1 MNAMYR
7 IAVVEDEEAYRTQVQ
22 AYISQYGQEHGLS
35 FSVMTYTDGQEIV
48 DDNEHHFD
56 IIFFDIE
63 MAQLN
68 GMDAAKTIR
77 QKDSDV
83 VIVFI
88 TNMAQ
93 YAIEGYSVGALD
105 FVLKPIDY
113 YGFAFRLER
122 AIGRVRKKGTLEI
135 AVTTAGGIKKLDSG
149 NIYYVEI
156 ENRFLHYH
164 TTEGEYMQR
173 GTMQSAEEMLRDYH
187 FVKCNHWY
195 LVNLKY
201 VTEIEDNVVCVA
213 GSRLEISRRN
223 RAHFLKEVTDY
234 IGGGL

>member
-1 MNAMYR
+1 MYR
-7 IAVVEDEEAYRTQVQ
+7 IAVVEDEEGYRKEVS
-22 AYISQYGQEHGLS
+22 AYIEQYGKEHEIS
-35 FSVMTYTDGQEIV
+35 FSVTTYEDGQEIV
-48 DDNEHHFD
+48 SDEQAHYD

-63 MAQLN
+63 MEHLN
-68 GMDAAKTIR
+68 GMDAAKEIR
-77 QKDSDV
+77 KKDDHV
-83 VIVFI
+83 VMVFI

-93 YAIEGYSVGALD
+93 YAIEGYEVGAID

-122 AIGRVRKKGTLEI
+122 ALGRVQSKRENLEFAI
-135 AVTTAGGIKKLDSG
+135 STANGMKKLNSND
-149 NIYYVEI
+149 IYYIEI

-164 TTEGEYMQR
+164 TAEGDFAQR
-173 GTMQSAEEMLRDYH
+173 GTLQSAEEMFRDYH

-201 VTEIEDNVVCVA
+201 VTEIQDNVVHVA
-213 GSRLEISRRN
+213 GSQLEISRRN
-223 RAHFLKEVTDY
+223 RAHFLKEVTNY

>member
-1 MNAMYR
+1 MYR
-7 IAVVEDEEAYRTQVQ
+7 IAVVEDEEQYREEVCQYIDKYQ
-22 AYISQYGQEHGLS
+22 AEHKLE
-35 FSVMTYTDGQEIV
+35 FSVTTYTDGQEIV
-48 DDNEHHFD
+48 DDGEHHYD

-68 GMDAAKTIR
+68 GMDAAKLIR
-77 QKDSDV
+77 QRDADV
-83 VIVFI
+83 VMVFI

-93 YAIEGYSVGALD
+93 YAIEGYEVGALD

-122 AIGRVRKKGTLEI
+122 AISRVHGRRDNLEFAI
-135 AVTTAGGIKKLDSG
+135 TTQGGIKKLNSND
-149 NIYYVEI
+149 IYYVEI
-156 ENRFLHYH
+156 ENRFLHYY
-164 TTEGEYMQR
+164 TAEGDFAQR
-173 GTMQSAEEMLRDYH
+173 GTLQSAEEMFRDYH

-201 VTEIEDNVVCVA
+201 VTEIEDNIVCVA
-213 GSRLEISRRN
+213 GSKLEISRRN

-234 IGGGL
+234 IGGGF